1 MRRKRRNVEAFSLS
15 FLDCICCGF
24 GAIILLLVLSKIYE
38 PVIIEKTQDDLE
50 ALIALLEQQLYE
62 IRGETAVINRE
73 LEDVRLQTSDTK
85 LRLARL
91 RGELNTVRGQYEA
104 TQKES
109 ETILDEGDLRR
120 TKQRL
125 TEEMRRLQPYYRRAD
140 DDAVAGIPVDSEYVI
155 FVIDTSGSMQQ
166 FNWDRAIEKL
176 NETLDVYP
184 QVKGLQIMNDNGTY
198 MFKQYAGQ
206 WIPDT
211 PGRRDAIRNTMRTWR
226 PFSDSNPADG
236 IIYAISTYWSQDK
249 KISIYVFGDEFS
261 GRSVEAVVRQI
272 DAVNREDEFGNRMVR
287 IHAVGFPFFFEPGRQ
302 LSDTTRRYAQ
312 LMRILTEKNGG
323 TFVALGDPR
332 ES

>member
-1 MRRKRRNVEAFSLS
+1 MKRRRNVEAFSLS

-50 ALIALLEQQLYE
+50 QLIALLQQELFD

-73 LEDVRLQTSDTK
+73 LESVQTQASSTK

-91 RGELNTVRGQYEA
+91 QGELNTVQGQYVA
-104 TQKES
+104 SQQES
-109 ETILDEGDLRR
+109 ESTIDEGALER

-125 TEEMRRLQPYYRRAD
+125 TEEMRRLQPYFKRAA

-155 FVIDTSGSMQQ
+155 FIIDTSGSMQQ
-166 FNWDRAIEKL
+166 FNWDRAVEKL
-176 NETLDVYP
+176 TETLDVYP
-184 QVKGLQIMNDNGTY
+184 QVKGLQIMNDNGSY
-198 MFKQYAGQ
+198 MFKQYAGK

-211 PGRRDAIRNTMRTWR
+211 PGRREAIANTMRNWR
-226 PFSDSNPADG
+226 PFSDSNPVDG
-236 IIYAISTYWSQDK
+236 IIYAISTYWAADK

-272 DAVNREDEFGNRMVR
+272 DTVNRADEAGNRMVR
-287 IHAVGFPFFFEPGRQ
+287 IHAVGFPFFFEPGRE

-312 LMRILTEKNGG
+312 LMRILCARNGG
-323 TFVALGDPR
+323 TFVALSDPAYD
-332 ES
+332 